1 MIVAV
6 QVTGINVIGVLKG
19 RNFNTPR
26 DNVVGIGAHYDTMRN
41 TPGTSHAVVHSRYV
55 THCGTLQVRH
65 TLWYT
70 LGTSHTEVHSRYVT
84 H

>member
-55 THCGTLQVRH
+55 TH
-65 TLWYT
+65 
-70 LGTSHTEVHSRYVT
+70 
-84 H
+84 